1 MALFVCGGCMSVE
14 WKEMEHSIS
23 EPPSFMVNLVETMMG
38 IHNIHDDNVNVDNC
52 NELIMTTMKNR
63 LKNND

>member
-1 MALFVCGGCMSVE
+1 
-14 WKEMEHSIS
+14 MEHSIS